1 MLKDTLRAFRSG
13 ALSTDDAMAELMQGG
28 MKPNEAAEILT
39 TYSSGPSANARRL
52 DEFRKNNPVLGEELA
67 PTNLPT
73 FEQQARADADAIAR
87 LDADAQKAAEGR
99 AAHQEIIDSLPS
111 NPVKN
116 AVHAALQVVPEF
128 IRMGAQTGQFL
139 TGGAMGKDTENLMA
153 NVAADITRDYAS
165 PKLQEQQKLM
175 ANTLQTA
182 DPGAVLDFLRSN
194 PGGAAT
200 LSAPSLAASAGGLGA
215 GSAGVASI
223 LRNVFRL
230 GPQTTGRIAGNIANY
245 GNAALNAGQT
255 YAQNADEG
263 VDPAANLIGSL
274 LTAAQTRLIGKRLDG
289 GAEGMLASRLVGG
302 GSAPNTLR
310 QLGTMVAKSAGKGA
324 LDELN
329 DNVSV
334 ETGSA
339 LAKGERPDLVKAVT
353 EAIPDMLAGGVLGG
367 ATNVRQTEPAPVPRA
382 SSVPLLREMRGTL
395 QKQKAELEAQKKAEA
410 DAARAAEEA
419 ASQKIQP
426 PSENQ
431 EQANKVLA
439 GLQTLYARSPE
450 EQAAN
455 TQQKPQEGQKP
466 KWMQDSAAPEVA
478 TVNRDSAPGEM
489 VLQNRDRSSPASIN
503 QMTRIAADPD
513 YGMLSEG
520 RDFANGAPVV
530 AYAGENIPAQQR
542 GRQSYAVTANHERIP
557 VQYAV
562 VDAGSVLTS
571 NAADGTTNVR
581 YADKTVPGVRAI
593 AGNGRIAGLTRAY
606 EQGTAAKYRQELKDD
621 AAMHGIDPQIIDGM
635 KAPVLVRIMPD
646 DKVTANIG
654 DVSNSGGGL
663 NLSPVERAK
672 NDVRRIDVGKLEFAE
687 NGDATENTVRAFTRG
702 MPSNELADLIDRDG
716 TPTRQAHERFKAAAF
731 RAAFNSDELLR
742 LYSQE
747 ADPELRTLLGA
758 MGDVAAH
765 FARLEGC
772 GDLDI
777 RELVTEAAA
786 LVVNA
791 KRSGQSYADYISNAG
806 LLDGDPAAAK
816 IALAIVENL
825 RSKSAIVQML
835 EEAADFA
842 YQEAT
847 KPGET
852 LWGPAERATREQI
865 VDRMIKGD
873 ENGNAIRTDAF
884 EDSATDGATGAGN
897 GAADQSS
904 ESRQD
909 LRERAQDLEQSS
921 RDEPAQ
927 QNVQR
932 EADRTTVDGEGSRD
946 AGDAQEALSFDKT
959 DSDTQAEPERAVDEN
974 VKPEVEPTSEKSG
987 ASEVVAESLAS
998 DRSIGN
1004 AFEELTQSG
1013 AVTVVESVDALP
1025 AEIRERIDETKFSKK
1040 LRGKNL
1046 VVHDAAAT
1054 ADNAVWRIAEIV
1066 PNVQMKREGIP
1077 GGDVVVEVG
1086 FKSSKAH
1093 RGKGA
1098 KHLTGGMLYDRRR
1111 DRYPEITN
1119 KTESSLKGV
1128 VDVLRSASEVFR
1140 DLSDPKKETYIF
1152 FSRKN
1157 RLAVVTR
1164 YKNGQFV
1171 VITNR
1176 PVSDPQ
1182 KLWGKSISL
1191 SGASKIPE
1199 ISVSA
1204 TVSHTAMTQAGKAE
1218 DLPEAT
1224 LRGLYD
1230 DVDYTREVAQ
1240 ILGIKLS
1247 ENGEVQGVYDPRS
1260 GTSYLIASNLTKET
1274 AKGVFLHEVGVHM
1287 ANADKRLEPIIR
1299 QARVMLNNGFNAGD
1313 AVARRVKERL
1323 VAAGELESMEDPIPS
1338 SAAEEA
1344 MAYTVEEVFNHDNRT
1359 PWGRWWGRLVSAIKR
1374 WLIERGINVSL
1385 TPENIVDIAI
1395 GAAEG
1400 LKGAPVAAADRMR
1413 FSRGFDDAPMSA
1425 AEARRKQAPKSA
1437 LFGRDALGART
1448 FAPGE
1453 KLYSAIS
1460 KGLKSL
1466 VLERAQL
1473 VPLPPELRMQ
1483 FRAYKAEED
1492 RGSRTALQ
1500 AADLMKE
1507 MSEQERSLL
1516 SDVIEGEIK
1525 TGFVPPQSIVD
1536 TAAFMTDIIDGESKE
1551 LVELGMLSQ
1560 ESYDRYKGRYLPR
1573 FYDKAKTSEE
1583 LGFFKKLFPSSPLKG
1598 IYGDHLKGRG
1608 IFKNAESQ
1616 TVAHFVKLGWE
1627 VRDPDWKWKGGK
1639 LVPKSG
1645 QESTD
1650 KTPPDGTQIGLWR
1663 DWSKTEREQMG
1674 EIRDAGFRFTM
1685 GQIETSKT
1693 LALGR
1698 FYKWLAGQ
1706 SEYVRT
1712 TESEGYSHVPET
1724 EITGTGGVKRYGALA
1739 GKWVRNDVFSSIS
1752 KTDQVENIA
1761 TRAWR
1766 QALAIWKEGKTAMN
1780 PVSHYNNT
1788 VGNWMACS
1796 FAGIGLTDVRA
1807 YVKGFRSLLKRDI
1820 DYLEAEDAGLF
1831 TGSFTREE
1839 IAQSLPPAFREYLLL
1854 AEDKSIVTRTGDIM
1868 MNVLTWGLR
1877 GKLSKMYGMED
1888 DLFKMVLYQHARKQG
1903 LTPEEAVDYAHQY
1916 VFTYDDLPKGAR
1928 VLRDS
1933 ILPFFSWTYKALPM
1947 LAKTAIV
1954 YPWRFG
1960 APAVL
1965 MAAINKL
1972 SYIASVAGDEGD
1984 WLDKIVKAGELEDA
1998 ERKLLP
2004 KYMQGVGVMMNPKF
2018 LRFGRDASTG
2028 LPQYLN
2034 VSYSAPGGTLFD
2046 AENQMGGLPIPEML
2060 MPNTP
2065 WIGAYSALIANK
2077 DVFSGFEITR
2087 ETDTSWEAASK
2098 RMAWL
2103 WKQMTPAIAVGNYH
2117 WTRIMNGVASELGT
2131 SLPGGYT
2138 GVDRYGA
2145 PMPLS
2150 VALQN
2155 LAGIKVRTVDMEK
2168 EYEKG
2173 MRDIQYE
2180 VRSVKSE
2187 ARSTSR
2193 LAARGA
2199 VTKEVLEDQL
2209 ESMREKTGEAAE
2221 RAREKRKALE
2231 TVKKLS
2237 Q

>member
-1 MLKDTLRAFRSG
+1 MLKATLRAFRPG

-450 EQAAN
+450 EQTAN
-455 TQQKPQEGQKP
+455 TQQKPQEEQKP

-687 NGDATENTVRAFTRG
+687 NGDATEDTVRAFTRG

-847 KPGET
+847 KPGDT

-873 ENGNAIRTDAF
+873 ENGNAIRTDAV
-884 EDSATDGATGAGN
+884 EDSASDGATGAGN

-904 ESRQD
+904 EGRQD
-909 LRERAQDLEQSS
+909 LRERAQDLEQSG
-921 RDEPAQ
+921 RDEPPQ

-932 EADRTTVDGEGSRD
+932 EADRTAVDGEGSRD
-946 AGDAQEALSFDKT
+946 AGDAQEALSFEE
-959 DSDTQAEPERAVDEN
+959 SEPVTQARPDQAVDEN
-974 VKPEVEPTSEKSG
+974 AKSEATAEASG
-987 ASEVVAESLAS
+987 KAEAVADSLAS

-1025 AEIRERIDETKFSKK
+1025 AEVREQLESAKLSRASDVSKELRYQNALAKLQRALRDRTSAHHFVFNDELDGWVDLDWGRIGWFVDEAFGTRGAMGLSHIIDKRSLADRLAPEDVAAMLRKLVRTLVSGKKVRNGNSLFLSYDGFS
-1040 LRGKNL
+1040 
-1046 VVHDAAAT
+1046 A
-1054 ADNAVWRIAEIV
+1054 RISRT
-1066 PNVQMKREGIP
+1066 NTQQKRE
-1077 GGDVVVEVG
+1077 
-1086 FKSSKAH
+1086 
-1093 RGKGA
+1093 
-1098 KHLTGGMLYDRRR
+1098 TGNHY
-1111 DRYPEITN
+1111 
-1119 KTESSLKGV
+1119 
-1128 VDVLRSASEVFR
+1128 
-1140 DLSDPKKETYIF
+1140 
-1152 FSRKN
+1152 
-1157 RLAVVTR
+1157 
-1164 YKNGQFV
+1164 
-1171 VITNR
+1171 VIT
-1176 PVSDPQ
+1176 
-1182 KLWGKSISL
+1182 GFGSISRVAEESPSTSL
-1191 SGASKIPE
+1191 GETGLIPATSVALHRKDE
-1199 ISVSA
+1199 GSRNKNISA
-1204 TVSHTAMTQAGKAE
+1204 IA
-1218 DLPEAT
+1218 DI
-1224 LRGLYD
+1224 
-1230 DVDYTREVAQ
+1230 
-1240 ILGIKLS
+1240 ILQNQLLVKQSTDGDI
-1247 ENGEVQGVYDPRS
+1247 QGVFDPRT
-1260 GTSYLIASNLTKET
+1260 GKTYLIASNLSEKT

-1299 QARVMLNNGFNAGD
+1299 QARVMLINGFNSGD

-1323 VAAGELESMEDPIPS
+1323 VAAGELESVEDPIPS
-1338 SAAEEA
+1338 SVAEEA
-1344 MAYTVEEVFNHDNRT
+1344 MAYTVEEVYNHDNRT

-1385 TPENIVDIAI
+1385 TPENLVDIAI

-1413 FSRGFDDAPMSA
+1413 FSRGFDDVPMSA

-1583 LGFFKKLFPSSPLKG
+1583 LGFFKKMFPSSPLKG

-1627 VRDPDWKWKGGK
+1627 VRDPDWKWEEGQ

-1645 QESTD
+1645 QESTE

-1839 IAQSLPPAFREYLLL
+1839 IAQSLPPAFREYLLS

-1877 GKLSKMYGMED
+1877 GKLSEMYGMED